1 MRRNKFAAL
10 GLSLTAVLTLAS
22 FIIHMASAQQPQSQQ
37 TSVDDSRKMRDAFRR
52 GGYREAAKIKGR
64 YTDTVDPNWDFGLFD
79 IEALTK
85 KSAAVVVGVPSES
98 ASRLSTG
105 GDLITTVYEVVIQD
119 VIKGNVSAGSTIK
132 VSLLGGTVKF
142 DDGTIAEVETPGF
155 ERMSNGK
162 TYLLF
167 LSANKN
173 GDDALILTG
182 GPQGLFELPNDDR
195 SVKAHGRST
204 DPAVKQSKD
213 KDKADFIKEIRK
225 QAEKWP
231 QAGDCCS

>member
-1 MRRNKFAAL
+1 MKRNKFAAL
-10 GLSLTAVLTLAS
+10 VLSLTSVLTLAS
-22 FIIHMASAQQPQSQQ
+22 LIIHMASAQQPQSQQ
-37 TSVDDSRKMRDAFRR
+37 KPVDDSRKMRDAFRR

-64 YTDTVDPNWDFGLFD
+64 YADTVDPNWDFGLFD

-85 KSAAVVVGVPSES
+85 KSAAVVIGVPSKS
-98 ASRLSTG
+98 ASNLSAS
-105 GDLITTVYEVVIQD
+105 GDLITTVYEVAVQD
-119 VIKGNVSAGSTIK
+119 VIKGNIATGSSIK

-142 DDGTIAEVETPGF
+142 DDGTVAEVETPGF

-167 LSANKN
+167 LYANKN

-195 SVKAHGRST
+195 GVKAHGRST

-213 KDKADFIKEIRK
+213 KDKADFLKEVRK

-231 QAGDCCS
+231 EAGNCCH

>member
-1 MRRNKFAAL
+1 MKRNKFAVL
-10 GLSLTAVLTLAS
+10 VLSLAAVLTLAS

-37 TSVDDSRKMRDAFRR
+37 KSVDDSRKLRDAFRR

-98 ASRLSTG
+98 ARRLSAS
-105 GDLITTVYEVVIQD
+105 GDLITTVYEVLIQD
-119 VIKGNVSAGSTIK
+119 VIKGNISTGSTIK

-167 LSANKN
+167 LYANKN
-173 GDDALILTG
+173 GDEALILTG
-182 GPQGLFELPNDDR
+182 GPQGLFEFSSDGR
-195 SVKAHGRST
+195 SVKAHGRPT
-204 DPAVKQSKD
+204 DPAVKQLKD
-213 KDKADFIKEIRK
+213 KDKTEFLKEVRK

>member
-1 MRRNKFAAL
+1 MKRNKFAVL
-10 GLSLTAVLTLAS
+10 VLSLVAVLTLAS
-22 FIIHMASAQQPQSQQ
+22 LIIHMASAQQPPSQQ
-37 TSVDDSRKMRDAFRR
+37 KPADDSRKMRDAFRR

-64 YTDTVDPNWDFGLFD
+64 FTDTVDPNWDFGLFD

-85 KSAAVVVGVPSES
+85 KSAAVVVGVPSDS
-98 ASRLSTG
+98 ASQLSAG
-105 GDLITTVYEVVIQD
+105 GDLITTVYEVVVQD
-119 VIKGNVSAGSTIK
+119 VIKGNISAGSTIK

-142 DDGTIAEVETPGF
+142 EDGTIAEVETPGF

-167 LSANKN
+167 LYANKN

-182 GPQGLFELPNDDR
+182 GPQGLFELPNDGG
-195 SVKAHGRST
+195 SVKAHGRPT

-213 KDKADFIKEIRK
+213 KDKAAFIKEVRQ

-231 QAGDCCS
+231 HAGDCCS